1 MRMVVPGL
9 RGTLRPGLIASAQKI
24 CRKMRYEDD
33 MPCADCIY
41 TVASLHSEFVQI
53 LPCDDDERR
62 YLCEEIMS
70 AAMDG

>member
-1 MRMVVPGL
+1 MSLVVHGL
-9 RGTLRPGLIASAQKI
+9 RGTLRPGLISSAQKI
-24 CRKMRYEDD
+24 CRKIRFEGD

-41 TVASLHSEFVQI
+41 TVASLHAEFVHI
-53 LPCDDDERR
+53 LPCDNGERQ